1 MCSTSTKQKNL
12 KEVINMSRIYTFKAG
27 TKFNNWDDI
36 IANGDTETVREF
48 DTYEEATAIYEA
60 EYNNPDVYGVE

>member
-1 MCSTSTKQKNL
+1 
-12 KEVINMSRIYTFKAG
+12 MSRIYTFKAG